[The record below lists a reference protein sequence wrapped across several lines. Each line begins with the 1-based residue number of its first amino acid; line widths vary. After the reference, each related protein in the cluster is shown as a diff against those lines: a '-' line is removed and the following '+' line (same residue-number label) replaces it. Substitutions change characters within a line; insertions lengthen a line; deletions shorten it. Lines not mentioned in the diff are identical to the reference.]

1 MTVPFDSSPWK
12 DDKNWLVT
20 VAILGP
26 NDNPDNAEC
35 LDWIGR
41 LFAFASVTNTRM
53 LAVRGDP
60 SWPTYELWFSFID
73 DNEKRRFIN
82 LVRDDGYAD
91 PDDPDD
97 GLNPPGS
104 LKDLPDLRPISFIFP
119 KDQEAHVR
127 AIAGATMVRMEASG
141 ISAPW
146 DVVN

>member
-26 NDNPDNAEC
+26 SDDPDNAEC
-35 LDWIGR
+35 LDWVGR
-41 LFAFASVTNTRM
+41 LFAFASVTNTRT

-60 SWPTYELWFSFID
+60 SWPTYELWFSFIN

-82 LVRDDGYAD
+82 LVRDDGFAD

-97 GLNPPGS
+97 GFNPPGS
-104 LKDLPDLRPISFIFP
+104 LKDLPDLQPISLIFLEH
-119 KDQEAHVR
+119 QEARIR
-127 AIAGATMVRMEASG
+127 AIAETTMAKMMASG
-141 ISAPW
+141 ISAPQ